1 MFDQT
6 QQPDRSSCTRTW
18 VADIE
23 NMVSLFCNYL
33 EFKSKYF
40 QIHDSSIAATE
51 IVEELIKRLRGE
63 NLLFGG
69 DILDITQLLKRFCFS
84 GHFAF
89 FVTISFSVS
98 VKSLPMKKWW
108 RNTTENSSRLTCS
121 R

>member
-23 NMVSLFCNYL
+23 NMVSLLCIYL
-33 EFKSKYF
+33 QFKSKYF
-40 QIHDSSIAATE
+40 QIHDSSTAATE
-51 IVEELIKRLRGE
+51 IVEELIRNLRRE
-63 NLLFGG
+63 SLLFGG
-69 DILDITQLLKRFCFS
+69 DILDITQLLKRFRLFGVLCFIET
-84 GHFAF
+84 F
-89 FVTISFSVS
+89 SFSVS

-108 RNTTENSSRLTCS
+108 RNITRSSSRPTCS

>member
-23 NMVSLFCNYL
+23 NMVSLLYNDV

-40 QIHDSSIAATE
+40 QIHNSSIAATE
-51 IVEELIKRLRGE
+51 IVEELIRNLRRE
-63 NLLFGG
+63 SLLFGG
-69 DILDITQLLKRFCFS
+69 DILDITKLLKRFRLF
-84 GHFAF
+84 GLFAF

-108 RNTTENSSRLTCS
+108 RNMTGNSSRPICS

>member
-23 NMVSLFCNYL
+23 NMVSLLCNYV

-40 QIHDSSIAATE
+40 QIYDSNIAATE
-51 IVEELIKRLRGE
+51 IVEELIKRLREE

-69 DILDITQLLKRFCFS
+69 DILDITQLLKRFRLF
-84 GHFAF
+84 GLFAF
-89 FVTISFSVS
+89 
-98 VKSLPMKKWW
+98 L
-108 RNTTENSSRLTCS
+108 
-121 R
+121 